1 MIIFFDDWIPLLF
14 LLCSSSKGAWFHDKS
29 RDATPGDIKSF
40 EVRSAFFF
48 SLNQVHHYLQYL
60 ADDGHDAMLV
70 SAIAII
76 PFHAPL
82 DRAPVELWS
91 VNAYCRQLAFWSHQ
105 LVQFFFF
112 WTEEFS
118 PHFYAQ
124 CAQKYCGPPSL
135 NPWRQCW
142 PLAQA
147 TDQSSLW
154 LVPHQLVQLSHH
166 FQSFNLPL

>member
-112 WTEEFS
+112 EPRSFLPISMHSAHRNIAGRRVWTRGGSVLAFGSSYWPIE
-118 PHFYAQ
+118 
-124 CAQKYCGPPSL
+124 
-135 NPWRQCW
+135 
-142 PLAQA
+142 PLARSPSVSA
-147 TDQSSLW
+147 VIT
-154 LVPHQLVQLSHH
+154 
-166 FQSFNLPL
+166 SFPIF

>member
-1 MIIFFDDWIPLLF
+1 MIEFLSFFFFAPAARGPGSMTNQEMPLPAT
-14 LLCSSSKGAWFHDKS
+14 SNPS
-29 RDATPGDIKSF
+29 RYAAP
-40 EVRSAFFF
+40 FF

-135 NPWRQCW
+135 NPGRQCW
-142 PLAQA
+142 PLAKLLTNRA
-147 TDQSSLW
+147 
-154 LVPHQLVQLSHH
+154 
-166 FQSFNLPL
+166 FGSFPIS